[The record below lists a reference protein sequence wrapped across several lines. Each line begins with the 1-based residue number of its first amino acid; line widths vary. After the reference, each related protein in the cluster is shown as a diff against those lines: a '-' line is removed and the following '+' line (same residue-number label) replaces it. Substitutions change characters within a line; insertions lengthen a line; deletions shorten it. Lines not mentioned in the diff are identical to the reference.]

1 MFKKFIRR
9 PVLSIVISLIIV
21 FMGVLSLVKLPV
33 TQFPSISPPKVNI
46 TAEYP
51 GANNELLIKSVVIP
65 LERGLNGVPGM
76 KYMTS
81 DAGNDGEASIQI
93 VFDLGTDPN
102 VAAVNVQ
109 NRVSSVV
116 NKLPPLVVREGVKIT
131 REEPNMLMYI
141 NLYSD
146 DPKADQKFL
155 FNYADINVMSELRRV
170 SGVGFADILGT
181 REYAMRIWLKPD
193 RLTAY
198 NISADEVMESLNQ
211 QSLEASPGKTGE
223 SSGKRSQSFEYILK
237 YSGRFNN
244 EKDYGNIILK
254 AKPGGEFVRLK
265 DVADIEFGS
274 SMYDIYSTLNGKPSA
289 AITVKQSYGSNA
301 SDVIKN
307 VKTLMKDLEKNN
319 FPKGMH
325 YDISYDVSRFLDA
338 SMEKVIHTLFEAFIL
353 VAIVVFLFLGDW
365 RSTLIPALAVPVSLV
380 GTFAVMSAFGITL
393 NMISLFALVMAIG
406 VVVDDAIVVIEAV
419 HAKME
424 EKGLSPLKATEEA
437 MHEISGA
444 IIAITLVMASVFIP
458 IAFMSGPVGVFYRQF
473 SITMASA
480 IILSGV
486 VALTLTPALCALIL
500 RNNHGKAK
508 KRTPITIFLDK
519 FNNLFT
525 KGAGRYEKMLNKT
538 VKKKSI
544 TLPLLLAFCACTFF
558 LSNSLPSGFIPAE
571 DQGMIYAIIQTPPGS
586 TLERTNQIAKEL
598 LRESEDID
606 GVQSV
611 SSLAGYEILT
621 EGTGS
626 NSGTCLINLKSWE
639 ERKES
644 AAEIIEKLEEKAKN
658 IPGANIEFFQPPSIP
673 GYGAAGGFELR
684 LLDKAGS
691 GDYHKMEQ
699 VSNDFVKELKKRP
712 ELGSAFTF
720 YSASFPQYML
730 KVDNDLAEQKGVTIQ
745 SAMDNLSTLIGSNY
759 ETSFIRFD
767 RPYKVIVQAGP
778 QYRALPTDLLKLYVK
793 NDKEQMVPYSDF
805 MRMEKVYGLSEITRH
820 NMYNSAEVSGTPAP
834 GYSSGQAIK
843 AIQEVADKTL
853 PRGFG
858 IDWAGISK
866 DEVSRGNEAV
876 FIFLVCLG
884 FVYLILAAQYES
896 FILPLPVILSLPTGI
911 FGAFLCLK
919 LLGLENNIYAQV
931 AMVMLIGL
939 LGKNAVLIVEFA
951 VQKKAEEGIPVAQ
964 AAIEGAAIRFR
975 PILMTS
981 FAFIAGLIPLVMAT
995 GPGAVGNRTIGT
1007 AAAGG
1012 MLIGTIFGLMII
1024 PGLYYIF
1031 GTIAE
1036 KSKLAKYEEENPLTE
1051 QTEPYQHDNKH
1062 EDL

>member
-21 FMGVLSLVKLPV
+21 FLGILSLVKLPV

-81 DAGNDGEASIQI
+81 DAGNDGEASIQV

-198 NISADEVMESLNQ
+198 NISADEVMEALNE

-223 SSGKRSQSFEYILK
+223 SSGKRSQSFEYVLK
-237 YSGRFNN
+237 YPGRFNN
-244 EKDYGNIILK
+244 EKDYGNIILR
-254 AKPGGEFVRLK
+254 AKPDGESIRLK

-307 VKTLMKDLEKNN
+307 VKTLMADLEKNT

-325 YDISYDVSRFLDA
+325 YEISYDVSRFLDA

-424 EKGLSPLKATEEA
+424 EKNLSPLKATEEA

-473 SITMASA
+473 SITMASS

-500 RNNHGKAK
+500 KNNHGKAK
-508 KRTPITIFLDK
+508 KKTPITIFLDK

-525 KGAGRYEKMLNKT
+525 KGAGKYEKMLNKT
-538 VKKKSI
+538 VTKKAF
-544 TLPLLLAFCACTFF
+544 TLPLLLAFCAGTYF
-558 LSNSLPSGFIPAE
+558 LSNSIPSGFIPAE

-586 TLERTNQIAKEL
+586 TLERTNQIAREL
-598 LRESEDID
+598 LKESEDID

-626 NSGTCLINLKSWE
+626 NSGTCLINLKSWD

-644 AAEIIEKLEEKAKN
+644 AAEIIEKLEEKIKN
-658 IPGANIEFFQPPSIP
+658 IPGANIEFFQPPSVP

-699 VSNDFVKELKKRP
+699 VSNDFVKELNKRP

-730 KVDNDLAEQKGVTIQ
+730 RIDNDLAEQKGVTIEK
-745 SAMDNLSTLIGSNY
+745 AMDNLSTLIGSNY

-793 NDKEQMVPYSDF
+793 NDKDQMVPYSDF
-805 MRMEKVYGLSEITRH
+805 MKLEKVYGLSEMTRH
-820 NMYNSAEVSGTPAP
+820 NMYNSAQVSGTPAP

-876 FIFLVCLG
+876 FVFLVCLG
-884 FVYLILAAQYES
+884 FVYLILSAQYES
-896 FILPLPVILSLPTGI
+896 FILPLPVILSLPVGI

-951 VQKKAEEGIPVAQ
+951 VQKKAEEGIPVAK

-981 FAFIAGLIPLVMAT
+981 FAFVAGLIPLVVAT
-995 GPGAVGNRTIGT
+995 GPGAIGNRTIGT

-1036 KSKLAKYEEENPLTE
+1036 KSRLAKYEEENPLTE
-1051 QTEPYQHDNKH
+1051 QTEPYQHDDKH

>member
-21 FMGVLSLVKLPV
+21 FMGILSLVKLPV

-198 NISADEVMESLNQ
+198 NISADEVMESLNE

-223 SSGKRSQSFEYILK
+223 SSGKRSQSFEYVLK
-237 YSGRFNN
+237 YPGRFNN

-254 AKPGGEFVRLK
+254 AKPNGESVRLK

-307 VKTLMKDLEKNN
+307 VKALMKDLEKNN

-424 EKGLSPLKATEEA
+424 EKHLSPLKATEEA

-473 SITMASA
+473 SITMASS

-508 KRTPITIFLDK
+508 KKTPITIFLDK

-538 VKKKSI
+538 VTKKTI

-586 TLERTNQIAKEL
+586 TLERTNQIAREL

-658 IPGANIEFFQPPSIP
+658 IPGANIEFFQPPSVP

-730 KVDNDLAEQKGVTIQ
+730 KIDNDLAEQKGVTIEK
-745 SAMDNLSTLIGSNY
+745 AMDNLSTLIGSNY

-793 NDKEQMVPYSDF
+793 NDKDQMVPYSDF
-805 MRMEKVYGLSEITRH
+805 MRLEKVYGLSEITRH

-834 GYSSGQAIK
+834 GYSSGQAIQ

-884 FVYLILAAQYES
+884 FVYLILSAQYES
-896 FILPLPVILSLPTGI
+896 FILPLPVILSLPVGI

-951 VQKKAEEGIPVAQ
+951 VQKKAEEGIPVAK

-981 FAFIAGLIPLVMAT
+981 FAFIAGLIPLVIAT

-1031 GTIAE
+1031 GTIAD
-1036 KSKLAKYEEENPLTE
+1036 KSRLARYEEENPLTE
-1051 QTEPYQHDNKH
+1051 QTEPYEHDGKF
-1062 EDL
+1062 ED

>member
-21 FMGVLSLVKLPV
+21 FMGILSLVKLPV

-500 RNNHGKAK
+500 RNTHGKAK
-508 KRTPITIFLDK
+508 KKTPITIFLDK

-525 KGAGRYEKMLNKT
+525 KGAGKYEKMLNKT

-544 TLPLLLAFCACTFF
+544 TLPLLLAFCACTYF

-699 VSNDFVKELKKRP
+699 VSNDFVRELKKRP

-730 KVDNDLAEQKGVTIQ
+730 KVDNDLAEQKGVTIEN
-745 SAMDNLSTLIGSNY
+745 AMDNLSTLIGSNY

-793 NDKEQMVPYSDF
+793 NDKDQMVPYSDF

-951 VQKKAEEGIPVAQ
+951 VQKKAEEGIPVAK

-981 FAFIAGLIPLVMAT
+981 FAFIAGLIPLVIAT

-1036 KSKLAKYEEENPLTE
+1036 KSRLARYEEENPLTE

>member
-21 FMGVLSLVKLPV
+21 FLGILSLVKLPV

-51 GANNELLIKSVVIP
+51 GANNELLIKSVIIP

-76 KYMTS
+76 KYMS
-81 DAGNDGEASIQI
+81 SNAGNDGEAAIQI

-155 FNYADINVMSELRRV
+155 FNYADINVMSELRRIG
-170 SGVGFADILGT
+170 GVGFADILGT

-198 NISADEVMESLNQ
+198 NISADEVMESLNE

-223 SSGKRSQSFEYILK
+223 SSGKRAQSFEYVLK
-237 YSGRFNN
+237 YPGRFNN

-254 AKPGGEFVRLK
+254 AKPNGESVRLK

-307 VKTLMKDLEKNN
+307 VKALMADLEKNT

-325 YDISYDVSRFLDA
+325 YEISYDVSRFLDA

-365 RSTLIPALAVPVSLV
+365 RSTLIPALAVPVSLI

-424 EKGLSPLKATEEA
+424 EKNLSPLKATEEA

-473 SITMASA
+473 SITMASS
-480 IILSGV
+480 IILSGI

-500 RNNHGKAK
+500 KNNHGKVK
-508 KRTPITIFLDK
+508 KKTPVTIFLEK
-519 FNNLFT
+519 FNNIFT
-525 KGAGRYEKMLNKT
+525 RGAGKYEKTLNKT
-538 VKKKSI
+538 VTKKMI
-544 TLPLLLAFCACTFF
+544 TLPLLLAFCACTYF
-558 LSNSLPSGFIPAE
+558 LSNSLPSGFIPSE

-586 TLERTNQIAKEL
+586 TLERTNQVARQL
-598 LRESEDID
+598 LKESEDID

-626 NSGTCLINLKSWE
+626 NSGTCLINLKSWD
-639 ERKES
+639 ERTES

-658 IPGANIEFFQPPSIP
+658 IPGANIEFFQPPSVP

-699 VSNDFVKELKKRP
+699 ISNDFVKELKKRP

-730 KVDNDLAEQKGVTIQ
+730 RVDNDLAEQKGVTIEK
-745 SAMDNLSTLIGSNY
+745 AMDNLSTLIGSNY

-778 QYRALPTDLLKLYVK
+778 QYRALPSDLLKLYVK
-793 NDKEQMVPYSDF
+793 NDKDQMVPYSDF
-805 MRMEKVYGLSEITRH
+805 MKLEKVYGLSEMTRH
-820 NMYNSAEVSGTPAP
+820 NMYNSAQVSGTPAP

-876 FIFLVCLG
+876 FVFLVCLG
-884 FVYLILAAQYES
+884 FVYLILSAQYES
-896 FILPLPVILSLPTGI
+896 FILPLPVILSLPVGI

-919 LLGLENNIYAQV
+919 LMGLENNIYAQV

-951 VQKKAEEGIPVAQ
+951 VQKRAEEGIPVAQ
-964 AAIEGAAIRFR
+964 AAIQGAAIRFR

-981 FAFIAGLIPLVMAT
+981 FAFIAGLIPLVIAT

-1031 GTIAE
+1031 ATIAD

-1051 QTEPYQHDNKH
+1051 QTEPYQHDGKF
-1062 EDL
+1062 ED

>member
-21 FMGVLSLVKLPV
+21 FMGILSLVKLPV

-198 NISADEVMESLNQ
+198 NISADEVMESLNE

-223 SSGKRSQSFEYILK
+223 SSGKRSQSFEYVLK
-237 YSGRFNN
+237 YPGRFNN

-254 AKPGGEFVRLK
+254 AKPNGESVRLK

-307 VKTLMKDLEKNN
+307 VKALMKDLEKNN

-338 SMEKVIHTLFEAFIL
+338 SMEKVIHTLFEAFVL

-424 EKGLSPLKATEEA
+424 EKHLSPLKATEEA

-473 SITMASA
+473 SITMASS

-508 KRTPITIFLDK
+508 KKTPITIFLDK

-525 KGAGRYEKMLNKT
+525 KGAGRYEKLLNKT
-538 VKKKSI
+538 VTKKTI

-586 TLERTNQIAKEL
+586 TLERTNQIAREL

-658 IPGANIEFFQPPSIP
+658 IPGANIEFFQPPSVP

-730 KVDNDLAEQKGVTIQ
+730 KIDNDLAEQKGVTIEK
-745 SAMDNLSTLIGSNY
+745 AMDNLSTLIGSNY

-793 NDKEQMVPYSDF
+793 NDKDQMVPYSDF
-805 MRMEKVYGLSEITRH
+805 MRLEKVYGLSEITRH

-884 FVYLILAAQYES
+884 FVYLILSAQYES
-896 FILPLPVILSLPTGI
+896 FILPLPVILSLPVGI

-951 VQKKAEEGIPVAQ
+951 VQKKAEEGIPVAK

-981 FAFIAGLIPLVMAT
+981 FAFIAGLIPLVIAT
-995 GPGAVGNRTIGT
+995 GPGAIGNRTIGT

-1031 GTIAE
+1031 GTIAD
-1036 KSKLAKYEEENPLTE
+1036 KSRLARYEEENPLTE
-1051 QTEPYQHDNKH
+1051 QTEPYEHDGKF
-1062 EDL
+1062 ED

>member
-21 FMGVLSLVKLPV
+21 FLGILSLVKLPV

-51 GANNELLIKSVVIP
+51 GANNELLIKSVIIP

-76 KYMTS
+76 KYMS
-81 DAGNDGEASIQI
+81 SNAGNDGEAAIQI

-155 FNYADINVMSELRRV
+155 FNYADINVMSELRRIG
-170 SGVGFADILGT
+170 GVGFADILGT

-198 NISADEVMESLNQ
+198 NISSDEVMEALNE

-223 SSGKRSQSFEYILK
+223 SSGKRAQSFEYVLK
-237 YSGRFNN
+237 YPGRFNN

-254 AKPGGEFVRLK
+254 ARPDGESVRLK

-307 VKTLMKDLEKNN
+307 VKALMSDLEKNT

-325 YDISYDVSRFLDA
+325 YEISYDVSRFLDA

-365 RSTLIPALAVPVSLV
+365 RSTLIPALAVPVSLI

-424 EKGLSPLKATEEA
+424 EKNLSPLKATEEA

-444 IIAITLVMASVFIP
+444 IIAITLVMAAVFIP

-473 SITMASA
+473 SITMASS
-480 IILSGV
+480 IMLSGI

-500 RNNHGKAK
+500 KNNHGKAK
-508 KRTPITIFLDK
+508 KKTPITIFLDK
-519 FNNLFT
+519 FNNIFT
-525 KGAGRYEKMLNKT
+525 RGAGKYEKTLNKT
-538 VKKKSI
+538 VTKKMI
-544 TLPLLLAFCACTFF
+544 TLPLLLAFCACTYF
-558 LSNSLPSGFIPAE
+558 LSNSLPSGFIPSE

-586 TLERTNQIAKEL
+586 TLERTNQIAREL
-598 LRESEDID
+598 LKESEDID

-611 SSLAGYEILT
+611 SSLAGYEVLT

-626 NSGTCLINLKSWE
+626 NSGTCLINLKSWD
-639 ERKES
+639 ERTES
-644 AAEIIEKLEEKAKN
+644 AAEIIEKLEEKARN
-658 IPGANIEFFQPPSIP
+658 IPGANIEFFQPPSVP

-730 KVDNDLAEQKGVTIQ
+730 RIDNDLAEQKGVTIEK
-745 SAMDNLSTLIGSNY
+745 AMDNLSTLVGSNY

-778 QYRALPTDLLKLYVK
+778 QYRALPSDLLKLYVK
-793 NDKEQMVPYSDF
+793 NDKDQMVPYSDF
-805 MRMEKVYGLSEITRH
+805 MKLEKVYGLSEMTRH
-820 NMYNSAEVSGTPAP
+820 NMYNSAQVSGTPAP

-876 FIFLVCLG
+876 FVFLVCLG
-884 FVYLILAAQYES
+884 FVYLILSAQYES
-896 FILPLPVILSLPTGI
+896 FILPLPVILSLPVGI

-919 LLGLENNIYAQV
+919 LMGLENNIYAQV

-951 VQKKAEEGIPVAQ
+951 VQKRAEEGIPVAQ
-964 AAIEGAAIRFR
+964 AAIQGAAIRFR

-981 FAFIAGLIPLVMAT
+981 FAFIAGLIPLVIAT

-1031 GTIAE
+1031 GTIAD

-1051 QTEPYQHDNKH
+1051 QTEPYQHDGKF
-1062 EDL
+1062 ED

>member
-9 PVLSIVISLIIV
+9 PVLSIVISLIIL
-21 FMGVLSLVKLPV
+21 FLGVLSLAKLPV

-46 TAEYP
+46 TASYP

-81 DAGNDGEASIQI
+81 DAGNDGEASIQV

-198 NISADEVMESLNQ
+198 NISSDEVMEALNQ

-237 YSGRFNN
+237 YPGRFNN
-244 EKDYGNIILK
+244 ETDYGNIILK
-254 AKPGGEFVRLK
+254 AKSGGEFVRLK
-265 DVADIEFGS
+265 DVADVEFGS

-307 VKTLMKDLEKNN
+307 VKELMTDLQKNN

-338 SMEKVIHTLFEAFIL
+338 SIEKVVHTLFEAFIL

-380 GTFAVMSAFGITL
+380 GTFAIMSAFGITL

-424 EKGLSPLKATEEA
+424 EKNLSPLKATEEA

-458 IAFMSGPVGVFYRQF
+458 VAFMSGPVGVFYRQF
-473 SITMASA
+473 SITMVSS
-480 IILSGV
+480 IMLSGV
-486 VALTLTPALCALIL
+486 AALTLTPALCALIL
-500 RNNHGKAK
+500 KNNHGKAK
-508 KRTPITIFLDK
+508 KKTWISKFLDS
-519 FNNLFT
+519 FNNMFT
-525 KGAGRYEKMLNKT
+525 KGAGRYEKLLNKT
-538 VKKKSI
+538 VTKKAF
-544 TLPLLLAFCACTFF
+544 TLPLLLAFCVCTFF
-558 LSNSLPSGFIPAE
+558 LSNSLPSGFIPGE

-691 GDYHKMEQ
+691 GDYQKMEQ

-730 KVDNDLAEQKGVTIQ
+730 KIDNDLAEQKGVTIEK
-745 SAMDNLSTLIGSNY
+745 AMDNLSTLIGSNY

-793 NDKEQMVPYSDF
+793 NDKDQMVPYSDF
-805 MRMEKVYGLSEITRH
+805 MHLEKVYGLSEITRH
-820 NMYNSAEVSGTPAP
+820 NMYNSAEVSGSPAP

-843 AIQEVADKTL
+843 AIQEVANSKL

-866 DEVSRGNEAV
+866 DEVSRGNEAIY
-876 FIFLVCLG
+876 IFLICLG
-884 FVYLILAAQYES
+884 FVYLILSAQYES

-951 VQKKAEEGIPVAQ
+951 VQKKAEEGISVVK
-964 AAIEGAAIRFR
+964 AAIEGATIRFR

-995 GPGAVGNRTIGT
+995 GPGALGNRTIGT

-1012 MLIGTIFGLMII
+1012 MFIGTIFGLLII

-1036 KSKLAKYEEENPLTE
+1036 RSRLARYEEENPLTE
-1051 QTEPYQHDNKH
+1051 KTEPYEHDGKF
-1062 EDL
+1062 ED

>member
-21 FMGVLSLVKLPV
+21 FMGILSLVKLPV

-198 NISADEVMESLNQ
+198 NISADEVMESLNE

-223 SSGKRSQSFEYILK
+223 SSGKRSQSFEYVLK
-237 YSGRFNN
+237 YPGRFNN

-254 AKPGGEFVRLK
+254 AKPNGESVRLK

-307 VKTLMKDLEKNN
+307 VKALMKDLEKNN

-424 EKGLSPLKATEEA
+424 EKHLSPLKATEEA

-473 SITMASA
+473 SITMASS
-480 IILSGV
+480 IILSGI

-500 RNNHGKAK
+500 KNNHGKAK
-508 KRTPITIFLDK
+508 KKTPITIFLDK

-525 KGAGRYEKMLNKT
+525 KGAGKYEKMLNKT
-538 VKKKSI
+538 VTKKTI

-658 IPGANIEFFQPPSIP
+658 IPGANIEFFQPPSVP

-730 KVDNDLAEQKGVTIQ
+730 KIDNDLAEQKGVTIEK
-745 SAMDNLSTLIGSNY
+745 AMDNLSTLIGSNY

-793 NDKEQMVPYSDF
+793 NDKDQMVPYSDF
-805 MRMEKVYGLSEITRH
+805 MRLEKVYGLSEITRH

-884 FVYLILAAQYES
+884 FVYLILSAQYES
-896 FILPLPVILSLPTGI
+896 FILPLPVILSLPVGI

-951 VQKKAEEGIPVAQ
+951 VQKKAEEGIPVAK

-981 FAFIAGLIPLVMAT
+981 FAFVAGLIPLVIAT

-1031 GTIAE
+1031 GTIAD
-1036 KSKLAKYEEENPLTE
+1036 KSRLARYEEENPLTE
-1051 QTEPYQHDNKH
+1051 QTEPYEHDGKF
-1062 EDL
+1062 ED

>member
-81 DAGNDGEASIQI
+81 NAGNDGEAAIQV

-198 NISADEVMESLNQ
+198 SISADEVMEALNE

-223 SSGKRSQSFEYILK
+223 SSGKRAQSFEYVLK
-237 YSGRFNN
+237 YPGRYNN

-254 AKPGGEFVRLK
+254 AKPNGESVRLK

-307 VKTLMKDLEKNN
+307 VKELMSTLEKNN

-325 YDISYDVSRFLDA
+325 YEISYDVSRFLDA
-338 SMEKVIHTLFEAFIL
+338 SMEKVIHTLFEAFVL

-424 EKGLSPLKATEEA
+424 EKQLSPLKATEEA

-473 SITMASA
+473 SITMASS

-500 RNNHGKAK
+500 KNNHGKAK
-508 KRTPITIFLDK
+508 KKTPVTIFLDK
-519 FNNLFT
+519 FNNVFT
-525 KGAGRYEKMLNKT
+525 KGAGKYEKMLNKT
-538 VKKKSI
+538 VTKKTI
-544 TLPLLLAFCACTFF
+544 TLPLLLAFCACTYF

-586 TLERTNQIAKEL
+586 TLERTNQIAREL
-598 LRESEDID
+598 LRESEGID

-626 NSGTCLINLKSWE
+626 NSGTCLINLKSWD

-644 AAEIIEKLEEKAKN
+644 AGEIIEKLEEKAKN
-658 IPGANIEFFQPPSIP
+658 IPGANIEFFQPPSVP

-684 LLDKAGS
+684 LLDKAGT
-691 GDYHKMEQ
+691 GDYHKMEK

-730 KVDNDLAEQKGVTIQ
+730 RIDNDLAEQKGVTIEK
-745 SAMDNLSTLIGSNY
+745 AMDNLSTLIGSNY

-778 QYRALPTDLLKLYVK
+778 QYRALPSDLLKLYVK
-793 NDKEQMVPYSDF
+793 NDKDQMVPYSDF
-805 MRMEKVYGLSEITRH
+805 MRLEKVYGLSEMTRH
-820 NMYNSAEVSGTPAP
+820 NMYNSAQVSGTPAP

-884 FVYLILAAQYES
+884 FVYLILSAQYES
-896 FILPLPVILSLPTGI
+896 FILPLPVILSLPVGI

-951 VQKKAEEGIPVAQ
+951 VQKKAEEGIPVRQ

-981 FAFIAGLIPLVMAT
+981 FAFIAGLIPLVVAT

-1012 MLIGTIFGLMII
+1012 MLIGTIFGLMVI

-1031 GTIAE
+1031 GTIAD

-1051 QTEPYQHDNKH
+1051 QTEPYEHDGKF
-1062 EDL
+1062 ED